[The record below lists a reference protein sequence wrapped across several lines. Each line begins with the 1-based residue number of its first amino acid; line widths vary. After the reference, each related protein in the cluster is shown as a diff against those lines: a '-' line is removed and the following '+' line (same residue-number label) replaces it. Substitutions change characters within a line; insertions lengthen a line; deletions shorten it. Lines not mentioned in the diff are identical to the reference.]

1 MPEER
6 KNKLY
11 EIRLNKQDILLQQPF
26 LYQIQQCNYQ
36 TYRKLGVY
44 PSCQKDSTVL
54 MNANILLQ
62 IFGVNT

>member
-26 LYQIQQCNYQ
+26 LCQIQQCNYQ

-44 PSCQKDSTVL
+44 LSCQKDSIVL